1 MLLLVVALT
10 TLSAGFAQEKKGKF
24 AEGDVIITGSLGV
37 ATTELGNVKTTTTS
51 INPKVGYFVTENIAA
66 GIQGGVGL
74 SKGKMGDID
83 AVDAITYSAGL
94 FGRYYISPK
103 KQFSVFAELGVNY
116 VATSNDFFKP
126 EGSTTAAKMKQ
137 NGFGAAFGP
146 GINYFIAKN
155 FAIEAGLG
163 VLAYSNQKM
172 DLMGAEVKTNS
183 FALRLDLSKVNFG
196 LVYKF

>member
-24 AEGDVIITGSLGV
+24 LEGDVIITGSLGV
-37 ATTELGNVKTTTTS
+37 STTKIREVKTTATTFA
-51 INPKVGYFVTENIAA
+51 PKVGYFVTENIAA
-66 GIQGGVGL
+66 GIQGGIGY
-74 SKGKMGDID
+74 SNSKMGDVSSD
-83 AVDAITYSAGL
+83 VITYSAGV
-94 FGRYYISPK
+94 FGRYYLTPK
-103 KQFSVFAELGVNY
+103 KPFSVFAELGVNY
-116 VATSNDFFKP
+116 IGTNNDAFRAQ
-126 EGSTTAAKMKQ
+126 GSPAAVKMKQ